1 MGTGAAG
8 LSNWAL
14 FLRLGRVSN
23 LPTVWSNVL
32 AGMVLSG
39 QFRPSALLLLLPA
52 VSLCYI
58 SGMFLNDAFDRHI
71 DAVERPE
78 RPIPSGRIS
87 ARSVFVAGYAMMA
100 AGMLLLVPLGIP
112 TLLMGLLLCGLILLY
127 DLRHKGN
134 PFSPVVMGLC
144 RAAVYLLAA
153 AGSAGHYPLLAAAL
167 MAAYIAGLTYT
178 AKQENLLEFRN
189 AWPLAVFAVPLTW
202 VALQSTAVAAPFLLL
217 FLAWTGYAI
226 RLVLLPCVRDVRK
239 AVASMIAGISLLD
252 AVLIAEAGQPEIA
265 VLAIA
270 SFLLTLALHRS
281 IPGT

>member
-1 MGTGAAG
+1 M
-8 LSNWAL
+8 SNWAL

-39 QFRPSALLLLLPA
+39 QFSLTALPLLLTA

-58 SGMFLNDAFDRHI
+58 AGMFLNDAFDRHI

-87 ARSVFVAGYAMMA
+87 ARAVFAAGYAMMA
-100 AGMLLLVPLGIP
+100 AGMLLLVPLGVP

-127 DLRHKGN
+127 DRHHKGN
-134 PFSPVVMGLC
+134 PFSPVIMGLC

-153 AGSAGHYPLLAAAL
+153 AACAGPPPLLAATL
-167 MAAYIAGLTYT
+167 MTAYIAGLTYT

-189 AWPLAVFAVPLTW
+189 AWPLAIFAVPLLW
-202 VALQSTAVAAPFLLL
+202 VSMQATVVATPFLLL
-217 FLAWTGYAI
+217 FLAWTSYAI
-226 RLVLLPCVRDVRK
+226 RLVLVRRVRNIRK
-239 AVASMIAGISLLD
+239 AVASMLAGISLLD
-252 AVLIAEAGQPEIA
+252 AVLIAEAGWPDIA
-265 VLAIA
+265 ALAIA
-270 SFLLTLALHRS
+270 SFLLTLALHRR